1 MTKREMVYEIIS
13 NTRLFKNGLN
23 EYELNKDINK
33 ISKNRIENVY
43 NEFLKDKDNAYFYY
57 SILFI

>member
-1 MTKREMVYEIIS
+1 MTKKEMVYEIVS
-13 NTRLFKNGLN
+13 NTRLCGLN

-33 ISKNRIENVY
+33 ISKNRIESVY

-57 SILFI
+57 CILFI